1 MSQTVKQQ
9 LLSVL
14 KQSDCSLQEA
24 SLGRFW
30 DHYNN
35 KEPIA
40 FISGDRDEND
50 KSENKA
56 NFASLKRLVSLA
68 GFGYNRVK
76 GGYVEEG
83 GKRVDSENSLVIYGG
98 DPSNEKRLYDLAVG
112 LGKRFKQSSI
122 MFIDSEQ
129 NVFWVSTRDDSWVGK
144 IGAKIK
150 LGKFKTNNIND
161 FYTRIANKEFKF
173 DNLVEQEQYS
183 PSLSERQL
191 QAWFT
196 QRLDEDGDCA
206 VEKWESQIVK

>member
-98 DPSNEKRLYDLAVG
+98 NPSNEKRLYDLAVG

-206 VEKWESQIVK
+206 VEMWESQIVK